1 MNIISS
7 TLSSSLDSQGLND
20 MGKHRKR
27 DAHSDD
33 ETASSSSCSSYSSDD
48 SDSSSRKRRRK
59 QKERRRSNDGSYE
72 REKRRKREKRKKME
86 RKRKDRKKRTKKK
99 RDYESQSGSDSDS
112 MSDQESSRDDPETVV
127 KEMLIEFPNV
137 GNDLKQLLK
146 MIDDGQ
152 AVDIKGISEIALKKR
167 LKKLFLSLK
176 LKERGDRVFLLP
188 PGASPSLD
196 MVGHLIKAGEEQVDD
211 SAPLNNTE
219 AATSTVAG
227 GADKG
232 LADENTLGVDDV
244 TGPKKRVIGPA
255 MPSAELLAAAAKLT
269 EAQAELREAELEEDS
284 AYFIGPAPPAV
295 VAEVA
300 SSNEAER
307 FEESGNS
314 YPSREQ
320 VTRIM
325 EAEADSPY
333 DVLGVNHNM
342 AADNMKKRYWKLS
355 LLVHPDKCSHPQAQ
369 EAFVLLN
376 KAFKELQ
383 DPEKRKAMDDKIK
396 LKEEQEAFK
405 AELRSMQEAAQ
416 WRRSQ
421 GISME
426 GDEELLAATEV
437 KPVPKRDE
445 WMTTLPPERKTGVPV
460 QQSTTTFSRNAREGR
475 GDTTAWTD
483 TPMDKAERAKMNY
496 LEAYNKANALA
507 SNEEVNMK
515 RSLDADL
522 VDKYNKEKRS
532 KSLVEKHREE
542 STSSSS
548 SRLKK
553 KKKLSS
559 SSSKE
564 KNEDEWVGKH
574 PWKPWDRENDLTAGR
589 QKVKLDAEGMAEGLA
604 SKFSSGNFQRSFL

>member
-1 MNIISS
+1 LVLENLI
-7 TLSSSLDSQGLND
+7 QGLNN
-20 MGKHRKR
+20 MGKHWKR
-27 DAHSDD
+27 DSDSGD
-33 ETASSSSCSSYSSDD
+33 DTPSSATSSSSSYSSDE
-48 SDSSSRKRRRK
+48 SDSSSRKWRKK
-59 QKERRRSNDGSYE
+59 QKERRKSDGGSYE
-72 REKRRKREKRKKME
+72 REKRRKREKE
-86 RKRKDRKKRTKKK
+86 RKRKKIERKERKRRDMKKKKKTKKRE
-99 RDYESQSGSDSDS
+99 YESDTESYSGSDSF
-112 MSDQESSRDDPETVV
+112 SDQEDDPETVV
-127 KEMLIEFPNV
+127 KEMLLEFPNV

-152 AVDIKGISEIALKKR
+152 AVDIKGISESTLKKR

-196 MVGHLIKAGEEQVDD
+196 VVGHLIKGGEEDVEKSLDD
-211 SAPLNNTE
+211 SSPLKETE
-219 AATSTVAG
+219 
-227 GADKG
+227 KG
-232 LADENTLGVDDV
+232 LADENGLGSNSADDV

-284 AYFIGPAPPAV
+284 EYFIGPAPPAV

-307 FEESGNS
+307 FEE
-314 YPSREQ
+314 

-325 EAEADSPY
+325 EADANSPY

-405 AELRSMQEAAQ
+405 VELRSMQEAAQ

-421 GISME
+421 GEDESLWHAGSLISLPLRDENLMKIFFRFAGISME
-426 GDEELLAATEV
+426 GDAELLAATEV
-437 KPVPKRDE
+437 KPEPKRDE
-445 WMTTLPPERKTGVPV
+445 WMTTLPPERKVRDP
-460 QQSTTTFSRNAREGR
+460 QLIENAFE
-475 GDTTAWTD
+475 
-483 TPMDKAERAKMNY
+483 
-496 LEAYNKANALA
+496 L
-507 SNEEVNMK
+507 
-515 RSLDADL
+515 LDS
-522 VDKYNKEKRS
+522 V
-532 KSLVEKHREE
+532 
-542 STSSSS
+542 
-548 SRLKK
+548 
-553 KKKLSS
+553 
-559 SSSKE
+559 
-564 KNEDEWVGKH
+564 
-574 PWKPWDRENDLTAGR
+574 
-589 QKVKLDAEGMAEGLA
+589 
-604 SKFSSGNFQRSFL
+604 

>member
-1 MNIISS
+1 
-7 TLSSSLDSQGLND
+7 

-27 DAHSDD
+27 DTDSDD
-33 ETASSSSCSSYSSDD
+33 ESASSSSCSSYSSDD

-59 QKERRRSNDGSYE
+59 QKERRRSNEGSYE

-86 RKRKDRKKRTKKK
+86 RRERKRKDRKKRTKKK
-99 RDYESQSGSDSDS
+99 RDYDFDSESDSGSVSL
-112 MSDQESSRDDPETVV
+112 SDQESSRDDPETVV
-127 KEMLIEFPNV
+127 KEMLVEFPNV

-152 AVDIKGISEIALKKR
+152 AVDIKGISEITLKKR

-188 PGASPSLD
+188 PDASPSLD
-196 MVGHLIKAGEEQVDD
+196 VVGHLIKGGEEEVEKDLDD
-211 SAPLNNTE
+211 SAPLKNSE
-219 AATSTVAG
+219 AATTVNG
-227 GADKG
+227 GAGKG
-232 LADENTLGVDDV
+232 LADDNTLGADDV

-307 FEESGNS
+307 FEE
-314 YPSREQ
+314 

-333 DVLGVNHNM
+333 DILGVNHNM
-342 AADNMKKRYWKLS
+342 AADSMKKRYWKLS

-376 KAFKELQ
+376 KAFKDLQ

-426 GDEELLAATEV
+426 GDAELLAATEV

-522 VDKYNKEKRS
+522 VDKYNKEKDQ
-532 KSLVEKHREE
+532 SL
-542 STSSSS
+542 
-548 SRLKK
+548 
-553 KKKLSS
+553 
-559 SSSKE
+559 
-564 KNEDEWVGKH
+564 W
-574 PWKPWDRENDLTAGR
+574 
-589 QKVKLDAEGMAEGLA
+589 
-604 SKFSSGNFQRSFL
+604 

>member
-1 MNIISS
+1 
-7 TLSSSLDSQGLND
+7 

-27 DAHSDD
+27 DADSGDD
-33 ETASSSSCSSYSSDD
+33 TPSSGTSSSSVSSYSSDE
-48 SDSSSRKRRRK
+48 SDSSSRKRRKK
-59 QKERRRSNDGSYE
+59 QKERRKSDGGSYE
-72 REKRRKREKRKKME
+72 REKRRKREKEKKRKKIERKE
-86 RKRKDRKKRTKKK
+86 RKRRDMKNKKKKTKK
-99 RDYESQSGSDSDS
+99 RDYESDTESYSGSDSF
-112 MSDQESSRDDPETVV
+112 SDQEDDPETVV
-127 KEMLIEFPNV
+127 KEMLLEFPNV

-152 AVDIKGISEIALKKR
+152 AVDIKGISESALKKG
-167 LKKLFLSLK
+167 LKKLFLALK
-176 LKERGDRVFLLP
+176 FKERGDRVFLLP

-196 MVGHLIKAGEEQVDD
+196 VVGHLIKGGEEEVEKNLDD
-211 SAPLNNTE
+211 SAPLKNTE
-219 AATSTVAG
+219 
-227 GADKG
+227 KG
-232 LADENTLGVDDV
+232 TPDENGLGSTSADDV
-244 TGPKKRVIGPA
+244 AGPKKRVIGPA

-284 AYFIGPAPPAV
+284 EYFIGPAPPAV

-307 FEESGNS
+307 FEE
-314 YPSREQ
+314 

-325 EAEADSPY
+325 EADADSPY

-405 AELRSMQEAAQ
+405 VELRSMQEAAQ

-426 GDEELLAATEV
+426 GDAELLAATEV

-445 WMTTLPPERKTGVPV
+445 WMTTLPPERKVGVAV
-460 QQSTTTFSRNAREGR
+460 QQSTTFSRNAREGR

-496 LEAYNKANALA
+496 LEAYNKASALA
-507 SNEEVNMK
+507 SNEGENMK
-515 RSLDADL
+515 RSMDAEL
-522 VDKYNKEKRS
+522 VDKYNKEKRA
-532 KSLVEKHREE
+532 KSLVEKHRED
-542 STSSSS
+542 SSSSS

-559 SSSKE
+559 SKE
-564 KNEDEWVGKH
+564 KTEKDEWVGKH

-589 QKVKLDAEGMAEGLA
+589 QNVKLDAEGMAEGLA

>member
-1 MNIISS
+1 
-7 TLSSSLDSQGLND
+7 
-20 MGKHRKR
+20 MGKRKKR
-27 DAHSDD
+27 EIDSED
-33 ETASSSSCSSYSSDD
+33 ESPSSASSSSCSSYSSDE
-48 SDSSSRKRRRK
+48 SDSSSRRRRK
-59 QKERRRSNDGSYE
+59 KRSE
-72 REKRRKREKRKKME
+72 REKQRKREKEKKRKKMERRE

-99 RDYESQSGSDSDS
+99 RDYDESDTESNSGSDS
-112 MSDQESSRDDPETVV
+112 MSDQEDEPETVV
-127 KEMLIEFPNV
+127 KEMLMEFPNV

-152 AVDIKGISEIALKKR
+152 AVDIKGISENALKKR
-167 LKKLFLSLK
+167 LKKLFQSLK

-196 MVGHLIKAGEEQVDD
+196 VVGHLIKGGEEEVEKH
-211 SAPLNNTE
+211 PLKNTDTTNE
-219 AATSTVAG
+219 NGNDEKEKS
-227 GADKG
+227 
-232 LADENTLGVDDV
+232 LADENILGADDV
-244 TGPKKRVIGPA
+244 AGPKRRVIGPA

-269 EAQAELREAELEEDS
+269 EAEAELREAELEEDS
-284 AYFIGPAPPAV
+284 DYFIGPAPPAV

-307 FEESGNS
+307 FEE
-314 YPSREQ
+314 

-325 EAEADSPY
+325 EADANSPY

-369 EAFVLLN
+369 QAFVLLN

-437 KPVPKRDE
+437 KPVPTRDE

-460 QQSTTTFSRNAREGR
+460 QQSTTAFSRNAREGR
-475 GDTTAWTD
+475 GDTTVWTD

-507 SNEEVNMK
+507 SSEGDNMK

-522 VDKYNKEKRS
+522 VDKYNKQKRS

-542 STSSSS
+542 SSSSTSSRS
-548 SRLKK
+548 KK
-553 KKKLSS
+553 KKFTS

-564 KNEDEWVGKH
+564 KTEKDEWVGKH
-574 PWKPWDRENDLTAGR
+574 PWKPWDRENDLSAGR

>member
-1 MNIISS
+1 
-7 TLSSSLDSQGLND
+7 

-27 DAHSDD
+27 DSDSGD
-33 ETASSSSCSSYSSDD
+33 DTPSSATSSSSSYSSDE
-48 SDSSSRKRRRK
+48 SDSSSRKRRKK
-59 QKERRRSNDGSYE
+59 QKERRKSDGGSYE
-72 REKRRKREKRKKME
+72 REKRRKREKE
-86 RKRKDRKKRTKKK
+86 RKRKKIERKERKRRDMKKKKKTKK
-99 RDYESQSGSDSDS
+99 RDYESDTESYSGSDSFS
-112 MSDQESSRDDPETVV
+112 EQEDDPETVV
-127 KEMLIEFPNV
+127 KEMLLEFPNV

-152 AVDIKGISEIALKKR
+152 AVDIKGISESTLKKR

-196 MVGHLIKAGEEQVDD
+196 VVGHLIKGGEEEIEKSLDD
-211 SAPLNNTE
+211 SAPLKNT
-219 AATSTVAG
+219 
-227 GADKG
+227 DKG
-232 LADENTLGVDDV
+232 LPDDNGLGSNSADDV

-269 EAQAELREAELEEDS
+269 EAQDELREAELEEDS
-284 AYFIGPAPPAV
+284 EYFIGPAPPAV

-307 FEESGNS
+307 FEE
-314 YPSREQ
+314 

-325 EAEADSPY
+325 EADVNSPY

-369 EAFVLLN
+369 QAFVLLN

-405 AELRSMQEAAQ
+405 VELRSMQEAAQ

-426 GDEELLAATEV
+426 GDAELLAATEV
-437 KPVPKRDE
+437 KPIPKRDE
-445 WMTTLPPERKTGVPV
+445 WMTTLPPERKVGVAV
-460 QQSTTTFSRNAREGR
+460 QQSTTFSRNAREGR

-496 LEAYNKANALA
+496 LEAYNKASALA
-507 SNEEVNMK
+507 SNEGENMK
-515 RSLDADL
+515 RSMDAEL
-522 VDKYNKEKRS
+522 VDKYNKEKRA

-542 STSSSS
+542 SSSSS

-559 SSSKE
+559 SKE
-564 KNEDEWVGKH
+564 KTEKDEWMGKH

-589 QKVKLDAEGMAEGLA
+589 QNVKLDADGMAEGLA

>member
-1 MNIISS
+1 
-7 TLSSSLDSQGLND
+7 

-27 DAHSDD
+27 DTHSDD

-86 RKRKDRKKRTKKK
+86 RRERKRKDRKKRTKKK
-99 RDYESQSGSDSDS
+99 RDYESDSESQSGSDSDS

-137 GNDLKQLLK
+137 GNDLKLLLK

-196 MVGHLIKAGEEQVDD
+196 MVAHLIKGGEEEVEKNLDD
-211 SAPLNNTE
+211 SASLKNTE
-219 AATSTVAG
+219 AATTVTG
-227 GADKG
+227 GAEK
-232 LADENTLGVDDV
+232 ALGADDV
-244 TGPKKRVIGPA
+244 TGPMKRVIGPA

-307 FEESGNS
+307 FEE
-314 YPSREQ
+314 

-383 DPEKRKAMDDKIK
+383 DPEKVELVCVYLIDYVLQRKAMDDKIK

-460 QQSTTTFSRNAREGR
+460 QQSTTTFCRNAREGR

>member
-1 MNIISS
+1 
-7 TLSSSLDSQGLND
+7 

-27 DAHSDD
+27 DTDSDD
-33 ETASSSSCSSYSSDD
+33 ETASSSSCSSYSSED

-59 QKERRRSNDGSYE
+59 QKERRRSNDVSYE
-72 REKRRKREKRKKME
+72 REKRRKREKEKKRKMERRE
-86 RKRKDRKKRTKKK
+86 RKRKDRKKKK
-99 RDYESQSGSDSDS
+99 RDYESDSESDSI
-112 MSDQESSRDDPETVV
+112 SDQESSRDEPETVV
-127 KEMLIEFPNV
+127 TEMLIEFPNV

-196 MVGHLIKAGEEQVDD
+196 VVGHLIKGGQEEVEINLDD
-211 SAPLNNTE
+211 SAPLKNTE
-219 AATSTVAG
+219 AATTVNG
-227 GADKG
+227 GAGKG
-232 LADENTLGVDDV
+232 LADENTHDV
-244 TGPKKRVIGPA
+244 AGPKKRVIGPA

-307 FEESGNS
+307 FEE
-314 YPSREQ
+314 

-325 EAEADSPY
+325 EAEANSPY

-416 WRRSQ
+416 WRKSQ

-553 KKKLSS
+553 KKKSS
-559 SSSKE
+559 LSSSKE
-564 KNEDEWVGKH
+564 KNEKDEWVGKH

>member
-1 MNIISS
+1 
-7 TLSSSLDSQGLND
+7 

-27 DAHSDD
+27 DTDSDD
-33 ETASSSSCSSYSSDD
+33 ETASSSSCSSYSSED

-59 QKERRRSNDGSYE
+59 QKERRRSNEGSYE
-72 REKRRKREKRKKME
+72 REKRRKREKEKKRKKMERRE

-99 RDYESQSGSDSDS
+99 RDYDYDSDSESDSGSDSV
-112 MSDQESSRDDPETVV
+112 SDQESSRDEPETVV
-127 KEMLIEFPNV
+127 KGMLIEFPNV

-152 AVDIKGISEIALKKR
+152 AVDIKGISEISLKKR

-196 MVGHLIKAGEEQVDD
+196 MVGHLIKGGEEEVEKNLDD
-211 SAPLNNTE
+211 SGPLKNTE
-219 AATSTVAG
+219 AATTVNCG
-227 GADKG
+227 
-232 LADENTLGVDDV
+232 ADENTLGADDV
-244 TGPKKRVIGPA
+244 AGPKKRVIGPA

-300 SSNEAER
+300 SLNEAER
-307 FEESGNS
+307 FEE
-314 YPSREQ
+314 

-342 AADNMKKRYWKLS
+342 PADNMKKRYWKLS

-426 GDEELLAATEV
+426 GDAELLAATEV

-460 QQSTTTFSRNAREGR
+460 QQSTTTFGRNAREGR

-542 STSSSS
+542 SISSSS

-559 SSSKE
+559 SMSKE
-564 KNEDEWVGKH
+564 KNEKDEWVGKH

-589 QKVKLDAEGMAEGLA
+589 QKVKLDADGMAEGLA

>member
-1 MNIISS
+1 
-7 TLSSSLDSQGLND
+7 

-27 DAHSDD
+27 DSDSDD
-33 ETASSSSCSSYSSDD
+33 ETPSSASSSSSFYSSDE
-48 SDSSSRKRRRK
+48 SDSSSRRRKKRR
-59 QKERRRSNDGSYE
+59 ERRKSDGSYE
-72 REKRRKREKRKKME
+72 REKRRKREKEKKRKKME
-86 RKRKDRKKRTKKK
+86 RRERKRRDRKKRTSRK
-99 RDYESQSGSDSDS
+99 REYESNTES
-112 MSDQESSRDDPETVV
+112 MSDQESSRDEPETVV

-146 MIDDGQ
+146 MIDAGQ
-152 AVDIKGISEIALKKR
+152 AVDIKGISESVLKKR

-196 MVGHLIKAGEEQVDD
+196 MVGHLIKGGEEEEVEK
-211 SAPLNNTE
+211 TE
-219 AATSTVAG
+219 AATG
-227 GADKG
+227 NDGAKKD
-232 LADENTLGVDDV
+232 LADENNLGSNSADDV
-244 TGPKKRVIGPA
+244 AGPKKRVIGPA

-269 EAQAELREAELEEDS
+269 EAQAELREAEAAELEEDS
-284 AYFIGPAPPAV
+284 EYFIGPAPPAV

-307 FEESGNS
+307 FEE
-314 YPSREQ
+314 

-325 EAEADSPY
+325 EADADSPY

-342 AADNMKKRYWKLS
+342 SADNMKKRYWKLS

-405 AELRSMQEAAQ
+405 VELRSMQEAAQ

-426 GDEELLAATEV
+426 GDAELLAATEV

-445 WMTTLPPERKTGVPV
+445 WMTTLPPERKVGVPV

-507 SNEEVNMK
+507 SNEVNNMN
-515 RSLDADL
+515 RTLDAEL

-532 KSLVEKHREE
+532 KSLVDKHREE
-542 STSSSS
+542 SSS

-553 KKKLSS
+553 KKKLSL
-559 SSSKE
+559 SSKE
-564 KNEDEWVGKH
+564 KAEKDEWVGNH

>member
-1 MNIISS
+1 
-7 TLSSSLDSQGLND
+7 

-27 DAHSDD
+27 DTHSDD

-86 RKRKDRKKRTKKK
+86 RRERKRKDRKKRTKKK
-99 RDYESQSGSDSDS
+99 RDYESDSESQSGSDSDS

-137 GNDLKQLLK
+137 GNDLKLLLK

-196 MVGHLIKAGEEQVDD
+196 MVAHLIKGVEEEVEKNLDD
-211 SAPLNNTE
+211 SASLKNTE
-219 AATSTVAG
+219 AATTVTG
-227 GADKG
+227 GAEK
-232 LADENTLGVDDV
+232 ALGADDV
-244 TGPKKRVIGPA
+244 TGPMKRVIGPA

-307 FEESGNS
+307 FEE
-314 YPSREQ
+314 

-342 AADNMKKRYWKLS
+342 AADNMKKR
-355 LLVHPDKCSHPQAQ
+355 
-369 EAFVLLN
+369 
-376 KAFKELQ
+376 
-383 DPEKRKAMDDKIK
+383 
-396 LKEEQEAFK
+396 
-405 AELRSMQEAAQ
+405 
-416 WRRSQ
+416 
-421 GISME
+421 
-426 GDEELLAATEV
+426 
-437 KPVPKRDE
+437 
-445 WMTTLPPERKTGVPV
+445 
-460 QQSTTTFSRNAREGR
+460 
-475 GDTTAWTD
+475 
-483 TPMDKAERAKMNY
+483 
-496 LEAYNKANALA
+496 
-507 SNEEVNMK
+507 
-515 RSLDADL
+515 
-522 VDKYNKEKRS
+522 
-532 KSLVEKHREE
+532 
-542 STSSSS
+542 
-548 SRLKK
+548 
-553 KKKLSS
+553 
-559 SSSKE
+559 
-564 KNEDEWVGKH
+564 
-574 PWKPWDRENDLTAGR
+574 
-589 QKVKLDAEGMAEGLA
+589 
-604 SKFSSGNFQRSFL
+604 

>member
-1 MNIISS
+1 
-7 TLSSSLDSQGLND
+7 

-27 DAHSDD
+27 DTHSDD

-59 QKERRRSNDGSYE
+59 QKERR
-72 REKRRKREKRKKME
+72 EKRRKREKRKKRE

-99 RDYESQSGSDSDS
+99 RDYESQSGSDS
-112 MSDQESSRDDPETVV
+112 MSDQESSRDYPETVV

-196 MVGHLIKAGEEQVDD
+196 MVGHLIKAGEEEVDD
-211 SAPLNNTE
+211 SSPLNNTE
-219 AATSTVAG
+219 AATTVTG
-227 GADKG
+227 E
-232 LADENTLGVDDV
+232 ADENTLGADDV

-307 FEESGNS
+307 FEE
-314 YPSREQ
+314 

-542 STSSSS
+542 STSSTS

>member
-1 MNIISS
+1 
-7 TLSSSLDSQGLND
+7 

-27 DAHSDD
+27 EDTDSDD
-33 ETASSSSCSSYSSDD
+33 ETPSSASSSSCSSYSSDD
-48 SDSSSRKRRRK
+48 SDSSSSKRRKRRK
-59 QKERRRSNDGSYE
+59 SDGGYE
-72 REKRRKREKRKKME
+72 REKRKKREREKRKKME
-86 RKRKDRKKRTKKK
+86 RRKRKEKKMKDRKKKK
-99 RDYESQSGSDSDS
+99 RDYESDS
-112 MSDQESSRDDPETVV
+112 MSDQEDEPETVV

-137 GNDLKQLLK
+137 GNDLKQLLR

-152 AVDIKGISEIALKKR
+152 AVDIKGISEKALKTR

-196 MVGHLIKAGEEQVDD
+196 IVGHLIKGSEEEDEGAEKNLDD
-211 SAPLNNTE
+211 SKKTE
-219 AATSTVAG
+219 ADATGNGIDETKKTLG
-227 GADKG
+227 
-232 LADENTLGVDDV
+232 DENGIGSNAADDV
-244 TGPKKRVIGPA
+244 AGPKKRVIGPA

-284 AYFIGPAPPAV
+284 EYFIGPAPPAV

-307 FEESGNS
+307 FEE
-314 YPSREQ
+314 

-325 EAEADSPY
+325 EAEANSPY

-342 AADNMKKRYWKLS
+342 AADNMK
-355 LLVHPDKCSHPQAQ
+355 
-369 EAFVLLN
+369 
-376 KAFKELQ
+376 
-383 DPEKRKAMDDKIK
+383 KRKAMDDKIK

-445 WMTTLPPERKTGVPV
+445 WMTTLPPERKAGVVV

-475 GDTTAWTD
+475 GDTTVWTD

-507 SNEEVNMK
+507 SNEGENMK

-532 KSLVEKHREE
+532 KSLVEKHREG
-542 STSSSS
+542 SSSLSS

-559 SSSKE
+559 SSSSKDKADE
-564 KNEDEWVGKH
+564 KDEWVGKH

-589 QKVKLDAEGMAEGLA
+589 QSVKLDAEGMAEGLA

>member
-1 MNIISS
+1 
-7 TLSSSLDSQGLND
+7 
-20 MGKHRKR
+20 MGKHKKR
-27 DAHSDD
+27 DYDLVD
-33 ETASSSSCSSYSSDD
+33 ETSSSASSSSCSSYSSDD
-48 SDSSSRKRRRK
+48 SDSSSRKRRKK
-59 QKERRRSNDGSYE
+59 QSERRKSDGGNYE
-72 REKRRKREKRKKME
+72 REKRRKREKEKKRKKME
-86 RKRKDRKKRTKKK
+86 RRERKRRHMMKKKKTKK
-99 RDYESQSGSDSDS
+99 RDYESDSESSQSGSDSI
-112 MSDQESSRDDPETVV
+112 SDQECSQDEPETVV
-127 KEMLIEFPNV
+127 KEMLLEFPNV

-196 MVGHLIKAGEEQVDD
+196 MVGHLIKGDKEEVKE
-211 SAPLNNTE
+211 TE
-219 AATSTVAG
+219 AAASENDGTK
-227 GADKG
+227 KG
-232 LADENTLGVDDV
+232 LADEDNIGSKSADDV
-244 TGPKKRVIGPA
+244 AGPKKRVIGPA

-284 AYFIGPAPPAV
+284 EYFIGPAPPAV

-307 FEESGNS
+307 FEE
-314 YPSREQ
+314 

-333 DVLGVNHNM
+333 DVIGVNHNM

-369 EAFVLLN
+369 EAFVRLN
-376 KAFKELQ
+376 KAFKDLQ

-426 GDEELLAATEV
+426 GDAELLAATEV

-445 WMTTLPPERKTGVPV
+445 WMTTLPPERKVGVAV
-460 QQSTTTFSRNAREGR
+460 QQSTTFSRNAKEGR

-507 SNEEVNMK
+507 SNEGENMK

-522 VDKYNKEKRS
+522 VDKYNKQKRS

-542 STSSSS
+542 SSSSS

-553 KKKLSS
+553 KKKLGL
-559 SSSKE
+559 SKE
-564 KNEDEWVGKH
+564 KTEKDEWVGKH

-589 QKVKLDAEGMAEGLA
+589 QNVKLDAENMAEGLA